1 VPDSENV
8 TPVGPSRTAL
18 VTGGS
23 GYFGLLMVQ
32 ELRRRGY
39 QVRVLDLND
48 ADDRP
53 ADVELVQGDIR
64 DAPTVRRALDGVDVV
79 FHNVAQVPLA
89 KDPDAF
95 ESVNV
100 GGTQVLLDACRDLG
114 VGKVVSTSSSAIFGI
129 PRSNPVTETTVPSP
143 AEAYGQAKFDAERL
157 CRDAAGRG
165 LDVTIIRPRTILG
178 FGRLG
183 IFTVLFDWIE
193 AGTDVFVLGKGDN
206 RYQFVHARDLADACI
221 RAGERPGPEIYNIGA
236 RDFGTMREALEAL
249 AAHAGTGSRVR
260 SLPVR
265 PAGLAMQL
273 VSKAGLAPFAAY
285 HWIMYSKSMWFDTTK
300 AQTELG
306 WTSTASNEEM
316 LIETYDWYLANRAAI
331 GGESRS
337 HHRSPVREGALRVAR
352 WGLSL
357 GRKRV

>member
-1 VPDSENV
+1 M
-8 TPVGPSRTAL
+8 TAL

-23 GYFGLLMVQ
+23 GYFGLLLVQ
-32 ELRRRGY
+32 ELRRRGHD
-39 QVRVLDLND
+39 VRVLDLND

-53 ADVELVQGDIR
+53 PEVDLVQGDIR
-64 DAPTVRRALDGVDVV
+64 DPATVRRALNGVDVV

-89 KDPDAF
+89 KDPAAF

-100 GGTQVLLDACRDLG
+100 GGTKLLLDLCLQAG
-114 VGKVVSTSSSAIFGI
+114 VRKVVSTSSSAVFGI
-129 PRSNPVTETTVPSP
+129 PSSNPVTEATVPAP
-143 AEAYGQAKFDAERL
+143 AEAYGRAKLDAEHL
-157 CRDAAGRG
+157 CHDAAARG

-206 RYQFVHARDLADACI
+206 RYQFVHARDLADACL
-221 RAGERPGPEIYNIGA
+221 RAAERPGPAVYNIGA

-265 PAGLAMQL
+265 PASLAMQA
-273 VSKAGLAPFAAY
+273 VSRVGLAPFAAY
-285 HWIMYSKSMWFDTTK
+285 HWIMYSKSMWFDTAK
-300 AQTELG
+300 AEEELG
-306 WTSTASNEEM
+306 WSSTASNEDM
-316 LIETYDWYLANRAAI
+316 LIETYDWYLANRASL
-331 GGESRS
+331 GGGQRS
-337 HHRSPVREGALRVAR
+337 HHRSPVREGALRAAR
-352 WGLSL
+352 WGMSL
-357 GRKRV
+357 RR

>member
-1 VPDSENV
+1 M
-8 TPVGPSRTAL
+8 TAL

-23 GYFGLLMVQ
+23 GYFGLLLVQ
-32 ELRRRGY
+32 ELRRRGHE
-39 QVRVLDLND
+39 VRVLDLSD

-53 ADVELVQGDIR
+53 PEVALVQGDIR
-64 DAPTVRRALDGVDVV
+64 DAATVRRALDGVDVV

-89 KDPDAF
+89 KDPEAF
-95 ESVNV
+95 QSVNV
-100 GGTQVLLDACRDLG
+100 GGTRLLLDLCLELG
-114 VGKVVSTSSSAIFGI
+114 VRKVVSTSSSAVFGI
-129 PRSNPVTETTVPSP
+129 PRSNPVTETTVPAP
-143 AEAYGQAKFDAERL
+143 AEAYGQAKLDAEHL
-157 CRDAAGRG
+157 CHDAAARG

-206 RYQFVHARDLADACI
+206 RYQFVHARDLADACL
-221 RAGERPGPEIYNIGA
+221 RAAERPGPTVYNIGA

-249 AAHAGTGSRVR
+249 AVHAGTGSRVR

-265 PAGLAMQL
+265 PASLAMQT
-273 VSKAGLAPFAAY
+273 VSRVGLAPFAAY
-285 HWIMYSKSMWFDTTK
+285 HWIMYSKSMWFDTAK
-300 AQTELG
+300 AEAELG
-306 WTSTASNEEM
+306 WTATASNEDM
-316 LIETYDWYLANRAAI
+316 LIETYDWYLANRASL
-331 GGESRS
+331 GGGGRS

-357 GRKRV
+357 GR